1 MAITQLNASPRGET
15 DDPRRGNS
23 RRQRPGPCTH
33 KARSLPRD
41 GGGEAKW
48 GRDKLREGQ
57 EREGGGVEVDA
68 EEQSSLERPDGV
80 PDGGRGT
87 CSILPRTPLP
97 RLSRAVFRGAR
108 FLPQEVLSS
117 ERREAPPSPRAPP
130 RPPQGHPKHT
140 RIPGTARKHARHP
153 GSAPG
158 GERSPEATRP
168 PSGTLARI
176 RRRNMREKQGHDTL
190 TASVPPSRRPSRA

>member
-33 KARSLPRD
+33 KARPLPRD

-80 PDGGRGT
+80 PDGGRGI
-87 CSILPRTPLP
+87 CPILPPTPLP

-117 ERREAPPSPRAPP
+117 ERREAPPPPPGHLLGRPKATRSTPASQAPHASTQDIRARPRA
-130 RPPQGHPKHT
+130 
-140 RIPGTARKHARHP
+140 
-153 GSAPG
+153 GSA
-158 GERSPEATRP
+158 A
-168 PSGTLARI
+168 
-176 RRRNMREKQGHDTL
+176 RRRRGHL
-190 TASVPPSRRPSRA
+190 PEPWLASAAGI